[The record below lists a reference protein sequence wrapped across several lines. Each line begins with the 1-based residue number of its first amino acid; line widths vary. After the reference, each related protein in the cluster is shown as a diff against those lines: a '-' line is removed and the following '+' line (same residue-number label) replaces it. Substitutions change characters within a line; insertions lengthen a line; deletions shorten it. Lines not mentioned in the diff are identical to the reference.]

1 MLVGVAG
8 EHTAQPKILRS
19 TLGFLRLHNECSEM
33 TSTQNLLSH
42 LAWLKDNLPQ
52 TPDAVF
58 AVYHAALRLR
68 AETLKDRVPDAIL
81 PKTTRRQLNTRV
93 NTLVARSR
101 KSSKVY
107 ATNKKSQK
115 WSGKQAHVYVSL
127 SKHLS
132 TVTRFAGRNGLFDGT
147 AIQWPAASQPIS
159 FSELVAVVTTPHRDK
174 DPRVKLSAKYQQ
186 RIQAAL
192 GTLLAATIAEA
203 KSTTTAEKEEAAEM
217 RQVGAA
223 MLAHAGDGQR
233 ISREPLR
240 EDKVL
245 AAIIRGDE
253 RIRRSPSK

>member
-1 MLVGVAG
+1 MPSVLRPSVLRPSRVVMLVGVAG

-101 KSSKVY
+101 RAARSMPRTKR
-107 ATNKKSQK
+107 A
-115 WSGKQAHVYVSL
+115 
-127 SKHLS
+127 
-132 TVTRFAGRNGLFDGT
+132 RNGL
-147 AIQWPAASQPIS
+147 ASRRMS
-159 FSELVAVVTTPHRDK
+159 TSRSANTLALS
-174 DPRVKLSAKYQQ
+174 RVS
-186 RIQAAL
+186 
-192 GTLLAATIAEA
+192 LAATGSSMAPQ
-203 KSTTTAEKEEAAEM
+203 SSG
-217 RQVGAA
+217 RP
-223 MLAHAGDGQR
+223 HH
-233 ISREPLR
+233 SRSR
-240 EDKVL
+240 F
-245 AAIIRGDE
+245 RN
-253 RIRRSPSK
+253 SWQS